1 MISHDFGATWI
12 AAELDTP
19 VNDGAW
25 QNFRANVALPGA
37 GYYEVWARA
46 TDSAGVMQ
54 PHAIDWNPKGYLN
67 NTMHRVARAGI
78 VSRHG
83 RLLDMRRPWLLP
95 LRPALP
101 HRGIARTIRR
111 GVVGTVAA
119 FVVAACAG
127 CKRKTGKLQRPK
139 GRIKRKPL
147 ASVCS
152 WRAKARQRPMLAA
165 FPATPNAWSPS
176 RAWTR
181 QGWEEVIDLMVEE
194 HGMSPIE
201 DPYLDR
207 VLGYL
212 TTHYGPDRPN
222 FPLQ

>member
-1 MISHDFGATWI
+1 
-12 AAELDTP
+12 
-19 VNDGAW
+19 
-25 QNFRANVALPGA
+25 
-37 GYYEVWARA
+37 
-46 TDSAGVMQ
+46 
-54 PHAIDWNPKGYLN
+54 
-67 NTMHRVARAGI
+67 
-78 VSRHG
+78 
-83 RLLDMRRPWLLP
+83 MRRPWLLP

-111 GVVGTVAA
+111 GVVGTAAA
-119 FVVAACAG
+119 FAVAACVAASE
-127 CKRKTGKLQRPK
+127 RPGK
-139 GRIKRKPL
+139 
-147 ASVCS
+147 
-152 WRAKARQRPMLAA
+152 AKAEGENQAEAPGFGLLVAGEGAA
-165 FPATPNAWSPS
+165 ETYARCIPCHSERLVAQQGLD
-176 RAWTR
+176 R